1 MSAYVMLYI
10 RNTKKDAFCEV
21 ENWSRSTRGYS
32 ILTGYVNY
40 DQAKK
45 LSNENIYEILN
56 DCRMEIAELEDKN
69 KEFETKIKDLKE
81 ILGMDADDKI
91 EDIADFRSYIA
102 DNNREIKEFND
113 LINILNVISRTVR
126 YSESYEIWLAHE
138 WDLAEESAASIAEAY
153 ERRTK
158 NNGLPF

>member
-113 LINILNVISRTVR
+113 LINILNVINRTVR

-138 WDLAEESAASIAEAY
+138 WDLAEESAASIAEEY
-153 ERRTK
+153 ERRAK
-158 NNGLPF
+158 KSGWPF